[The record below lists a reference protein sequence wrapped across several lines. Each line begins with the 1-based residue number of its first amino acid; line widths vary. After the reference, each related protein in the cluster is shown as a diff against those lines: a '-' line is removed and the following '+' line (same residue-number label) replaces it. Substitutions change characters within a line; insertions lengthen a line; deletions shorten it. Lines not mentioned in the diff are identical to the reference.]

1 MALFAVSGV
10 PYKINLSDG
19 PNAAISHQ
27 DLKRASVNDSLY
39 QCIIAEVK
47 EWHKRGDRPNI
58 WPVEYQDVCDKLT
71 LHDGLFY
78 FKGKI
83 VVPDC
88 ESVGGN
94 IFHGLKNL
102 HIFSFIKNL
111 GFHVG

>member
-94 IFHGLKNL
+94 IFHGLEYL
-102 HIFSFIKNL
+102 HLFLLIRIL